1 MNESASMLHDGENIK
16 LVIRHS
22 LRPRLKGVKK
32 HEDVRIT
39 PEGEALA
46 RDFGESIQYTIG
58 ELHSSMIPRCIQT
71 LEYIMDNRPEKR
83 IIIESPNILTDVFA
97 IDRKVADVS
106 FKEIGSLKKIVK
118 KLLDNDNIPGFR
130 TLNDCVT
137 LLLDYIFETG
147 NVKNQLDLYCTH
159 DLQLAMLYCALY
171 CPNASLDNIES
182 NWSSMLE
189 GMFFCGKRDDFLC
202 LWRGQVKRFTDF
214 MTM

>member
-106 FKEIGSLKKIVK
+106 VYCE
-118 KLLDNDNIPGFR
+118 
-130 TLNDCVT
+130 
-137 LLLDYIFETG
+137 YI
-147 NVKNQLDLYCTH
+147 C
-159 DLQLAMLYCALY
+159 
-171 CPNASLDNIES
+171 
-182 NWSSMLE
+182 
-189 GMFFCGKRDDFLC
+189 
-202 LWRGQVKRFTDF
+202 
-214 MTM
+214 